1 MSKLKIA
8 LHKLD
13 QCDGNGFNFSDILTN
28 PGRKAFIIGTVL
40 ALVNQFCGCFAI
52 LNYTA
57 NIFQEAGSNMSPNM
71 SAIVV
76 GSIQF
81 LGSVVAT
88 SLVDRTGRKVNVFH
102 IHDTLLNSFTIFFS
116 PVFIRFINVRNR
128 YILTMKI

>member
-13 QCDGNGFNFSDILTN
+13 QCDGNGFDFSDILTN

-40 ALVNQFCGCFAI
+40 SLVNQFCGCFAI

-76 GSIQF
+76 GTIQF

-88 SLVDRTGRKVNVFH
+88 SLVDRAGRKVNVCY
-102 IHDTLLNSFTIFFS
+102 IHGDS
-116 PVFIRFINVRNR
+116 
-128 YILTMKI
+128 